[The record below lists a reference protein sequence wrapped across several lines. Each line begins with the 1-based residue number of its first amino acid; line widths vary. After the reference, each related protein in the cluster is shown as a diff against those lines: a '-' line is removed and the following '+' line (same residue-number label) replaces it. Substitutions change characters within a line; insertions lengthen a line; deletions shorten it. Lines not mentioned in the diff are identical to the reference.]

1 VLARH
6 SVGGQTGDVGM
17 TGSQYREDSRPHGG
31 FRIRDSSA
39 LPRSRSE
46 AFCSRHRRQLVNRYY
61 DPATEQFISVDP
73 LVGQTGQAFSFAGDD
88 PVNGSDPLGLFP
100 GQGLLDSAR
109 HAVASGYNDVN
120 NFLSNESQTLD
131 CDAIGGGKSIFNGI
145 LGCAGDPN
153 GPSCSTSGGAAG
165 ALKSSSSEADARA
178 ALADEGINVPS
189 DYWAARARNG
199 KGWVFRPN
207 GSTNDDNAIETQEAG
222 SSPKSPNG
230 SFRIYNSKGVPT
242 DEFGQQLGDA
252 GVGQPETHF
261 QFPPDPIP

>member
-1 VLARH
+1 
-6 SVGGQTGDVGM
+6 
-17 TGSQYREDSRPHGG
+17 
-31 FRIRDSSA
+31 
-39 LPRSRSE
+39 
-46 AFCSRHRRQLVNRYY
+46 
-61 DPATEQFISVDP
+61 VDP